1 MVTGVP
7 SSWCTAIYAMAIVT
21 LLFYFP
27 YRKLQRIFKWLCL
40 ILFAYIAAGFLA
52 RPDWHAVL
60 ISTLLPR
67 FERLEWS
74 GEYLSVLVAIMGATM
89 SLYFITLTTAA
100 TLFAQGRKEINTA
113 RKLPPRWRQ

>member
-67 FERLEWS
+67 LEWS
-74 GEYLSVLVAIMGATM
+74 GEYLSVLVAIMGATK
-89 SLYFITLTTAA
+89 SPYFITLTTAA